1 MKTQLL
7 PLQSFGNF
15 LFHVEDNPETSH
27 SLQSTIITFSLYY
40 DDVIYFK
47 YCPCSG
53 CLKHPDFLCSSQ
65 PCKACFC
72 LGTFEVLFSL
82 PQMFSKI
89 FAASLPNILL
99 KGQMVTKI
107 ICHPTN
113 SHNSFFPCLVLF
125 FFIVWIT
132 AYVYMSVCTCMC
144 VCLHVFLVYIKNRIM
159 NSMNEFSLCFH
170 NFIPGTRIVLRM
182 KKCVLSKYLLDK

>member
-27 SLQSTIITFSLYY
+27 SLQSTIITFSRYY

-65 PCKACFC
+65 PCKAGFC
-72 LGTFEVLFSL
+72 LGTFEVLFSV

-99 KGQMVTKI
+99 KGNMVTKI
-107 ICHPTN
+107 MSVTPQTHIIHFSP
-113 SHNSFFPCLVLF
+113 VLF
-125 FFIVWIT
+125 
-132 AYVYMSVCTCMC
+132 Y
-144 VCLHVFLVYIKNRIM
+144 
-159 NSMNEFSLCFH
+159 FS
-170 NFIPGTRIVLRM
+170 
-182 KKCVLSKYLLDK
+182 S